1 MPGYYFTDFGNV
13 TEKQYQHWLSAVSE
27 ERVKIA
33 TAYRYRKDAML
44 ALAAHLLLEH
54 ALKCNGNIMDSPLVF
69 YRNEYGKPYL
79 SPLLAQ
85 GPGPFFSLSH
95 TDGIAACYL
104 ADSEV
109 GIDVEQTIFSGN
121 ELVPTICSPEE
132 QFFFKQSGFSD
143 DYLTRFWVLK
153 ESCLKSIG
161 AGLSSDPRRLDFSH
175 HRDATTF
182 SATLLSK
189 DFSFHLCP
197 LLPGM
202 FAAVCLQGPPE
213 NIQWTR
219 LDANEL
225 QSPIIAPQ
233 KACRSSR

>member
-1 MPGYYFTDFGNV
+1 MPGYYFTDFENV
-13 TEKQYQHWLSAVSE
+13 TEKQYQHWLSGVSE

-44 ALAAHLLLEH
+44 SVAAYLLLEY
-54 ALKCNGNIMDSPLVF
+54 ALKCEGNAKDNPPVF
-69 YRNEYGKPYL
+69 YRNEHGKPYL

-85 GPGPFFSLSH
+85 GSGPFFSLSH

-104 ADSEV
+104 AENEV
-109 GIDVEQTIFSGN
+109 GIDVEQTITSGS

-132 QFFFKQSGFSD
+132 QIFFEQSGFSD
-143 DYLTRFWVLK
+143 ASLTRFWVLK

-161 AGLSSDPRRLDFSH
+161 AGLSIDPRHLDFSRY
-175 HRDATTF
+175 RDETIF

-189 DFSFHLCP
+189 EFSFHLCP
-197 LLPGM
+197 LLPGTL
-202 FAAVCLQGPPE
+202 AAVCVQGMPE

-219 LDANEL
+219 LDASEL
-225 QSPIIAPQ
+225 QLPITASQPV
-233 KACRSSR
+233 CRPSR